1 MVAVDDVELLV
12 ERKIA
17 AAIERGELDP
27 GALKGT
33 PIADLDRPRQSGW
46 WADEFV
52 RRERSRFTGEDAAAE
67 RGRWERRLARARDV
81 DDLRRRVATAN
92 RWIDE
97 VNGGLMTKD
106 VVVRFDAADE
116 IRRWHHR
123 SSR

>member
-52 RRERSRFTGEDAAAE
+52 RRERSRFAGEDAAAE
-67 RGRWERRLARARDV
+67 RVRWERRLARARDV